1 MKRRD
6 LIRGAATV
14 IPATVAFQMLGA
26 KWAFAQDG
34 DFDGPVDVLNFALT
48 LEFLEA
54 EFYRQGN
61 AADLLDEE
69 REVSYLQ
76 TLQRDEEIHADTL
89 IETINSLGGTPV
101 PAPEVD
107 FGDAF
112 ASRESYLEL
121 GFTFENLGV
130 SAYLGAAPS
139 LFEEKELL
147 SAAASIFGVEARHA
161 AILGV
166 LLDKPAEGGVYMGK
180 VETPLPREEVL
191 QAASPFLV
199 AAVTQ

>member
-61 AADLLDEE
+61 AAGLLDED
-69 REVSYLQ
+69 REIEYLQ

-89 IETINSLGGTPV
+89 IDTINQLGGTPV
-101 PAPEVD
+101 PPPEVD

-112 ASRESYLEL
+112 ESRESYLEL

-180 VETPLPREEVL
+180 VETPLSRQEVL

-199 AAVTQ
+199 AAVTH